1 MSFHLDYLLD
11 LPGVKVETCTQIE
24 GQIYLRLSVLAS
36 GIVCSHCNN
45 YTEEL
50 HQNRPILARDLSV
63 FGRSVYLKVPRR
75 QFYCPSCQRYST
87 ERLEFLDRKRRHTQR
102 YEQNIYA
109 RVQQS
114 SMEQI
119 GREEGLSYDEIKGM
133 FTHVHSG
140 KKKSCW
146 ESVKRVSIDEI
157 SMRKGKG
164 SLVTVVS
171 DIEGG
176 NLIEM
181 IDSHRQ
187 QELVKILI
195 QQPFE
200 VREQVEEVSVD
211 MWGGFPKVI
220 QQVFPNAQ
228 VVIDRFHVMKAVNQD
243 LNKLRRAIGITDRG
257 SKYLLLSNRSN
268 LNPEQLYRLEV
279 TLKKSEC
286 LRIAYEMKEEFRE
299 IYETNMTVKMA
310 QEKFK
315 NWLNYASLFFQESA
329 ATIVNHFEGIC
340 NYFFNR
346 TTSGVM
352 EGINNRIKLIMRQG
366 YGFSNFENFRAR
378 VLACFSN

>member
-1 MSFHLDYLLD
+1 M
-11 LPGVKVETCTQIE
+11 
-24 GQIYLRLSVLAS
+24 
-36 GIVCSHCNN
+36 
-45 YTEEL
+45 
-50 HQNRPILARDLSV
+50 
-63 FGRSVYLKVPRR
+63 
-75 QFYCPSCQRYST
+75 
-87 ERLEFLDRKRRHTQR
+87 
-102 YEQNIYA
+102 
-109 RVQQS
+109 
-114 SMEQI
+114 
-119 GREEGLSYDEIKGM
+119 
-133 FTHVHSG
+133 
-140 KKKSCW
+140 
-146 ESVKRVSIDEI
+146 SIDEI

-187 QELVKILI
+187 QELVKILR

-268 LNPEQLYRLEV
+268 LNSEQLYRLEV

-310 QEKFK
+310 QKKFK
-315 NWLNYASLFFQESA
+315 NWLNYADLFFQESA
-329 ATIVNHFEGIC
+329 STIVNHFEGIC

-378 VLACFSN
+378 VLACFSNYNTPDSF